1 VTGSRGGDGG
11 PLHPRP
17 PRLRVAL
24 TPLAHRRK
32 LGCLRAAAP
41 APHRAGL
48 TRATYTTSTWT
59 YATRAD
65 RWWWAE
71 LWEERITASALPE
84 QAVNY
89 GIATEAELAAVA
101 GSWREWATEPDGVFV
116 VVHGEVVARA

>member
-1 VTGSRGGDGG
+1 VTGSRGGDAG

-24 TPLAHRRK
+24 TPLAHRRE
-32 LGCLRAAAP
+32 LGCLRAAAA

-48 TRATYTTSTWT
+48 TGASYTTSTWT

-65 RWWWAE
+65 RWWAE
-71 LWEERITASALPE
+71 LRAERITASALPE

-89 GIATEAELAAVA
+89 GIATEAELAEVVA
-101 GSWREWATEPDGVFV
+101 SWREWATEPDGVFV